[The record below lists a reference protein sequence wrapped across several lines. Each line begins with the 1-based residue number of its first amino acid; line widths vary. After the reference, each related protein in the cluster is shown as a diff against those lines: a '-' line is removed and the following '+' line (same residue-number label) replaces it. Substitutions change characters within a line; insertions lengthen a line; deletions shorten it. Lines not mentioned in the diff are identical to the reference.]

1 VQSPVDATF
10 RVTSPYG
17 QREITMGDGT
27 KLKDFHIGMDFGNGR
42 LGDPVRSVEAGT
54 VMAEGWVGSPWSMA
68 SPPDKLSTWGPVWGG
83 IQVLIDHGTVISH
96 YAHLNASVVNVGQK
110 VPAGFVVG
118 SVGQTGSAYRA
129 GHLHLNIF
137 CRTCR
142 DLGQGH
148 YGYLDPAPLIAGG
161 SHSHGDDMAVTT
173 TGLKHVTNK
182 RTTLTTAANFRV
194 DASTSA
200 AIHKLFDAGTAFHPT
215 IVVQGDDVGG
225 RTDWYGGWMFT
236 NAWRF
241 GFFHGSVLGPMEP
254 IERIGGD
261 TSSFTALQKQ
271 AVDALRNIGLRATAD
286 ADALAAK
293 KP

>member
-1 VQSPVDATF
+1 
-10 RVTSPYG
+10 
-17 QREITMGDGT
+17 MGDGT

-42 LGDPVRSVEAGT
+42 LGDPVRSVDAGT

-137 CRTCR
+137 CRTCK
-142 DLGQGH
+142 DSGQGH

-182 RTTLTTAANFRV
+182 RAVLTVDANFRT
-194 DASTSA
+194 DATTKSPSHGV
-200 AIHKLFDAGTAFHPT
+200 IPKGSVFIPNVS
-215 IVVQGDDVGG
+215 VVGEDVGG
-225 RTDWYGGWMFT
+225 RGDWYGGWMHT
-236 NAWRF
+236 GAWRY
-241 GFFHGSVLGPMEP
+241 GFFNGSVLGPMEP
-254 IERIGGD
+254 IEQ
-261 TSSFTALQKQ
+261 SSDSVTLAQ
-271 AVDALRNIGLRATAD
+271 LREQVSTLSGR
-286 ADALAAK
+286 LAAIK
-293 KP
+293 TAGGW